1 MEGFASFRIRRS
13 HFASELRRRIQSCSS
28 CIKRN
33 RTLFGQG
40 RVLSAN
46 KTARATF
53 SRSSRDRLR
62 ELRAQRLRLI
72 RALRTE
78 FSLDNAIAMPMLWSV
93 GELKHRLTVRLT
105 DEHVAHLNNLA
116 NASGLKRNEVMRRLL
131 LSEEIPSAEERRDI
145 QQILRVQ
152 KEQNRLGGLLKKALT
167 EREEKAS
174 LRRTLAE
181 IERNAAELRRLIGHI
196 RGVS

>member
-1 MEGFASFRIRRS
+1 
-13 HFASELRRRIQSCSS
+13 
-28 CIKRN
+28 
-33 RTLFGQG
+33 
-40 RVLSAN
+40 
-46 KTARATF
+46 
-53 SRSSRDRLR
+53 
-62 ELRAQRLRLI
+62 
-72 RALRTE
+72 
-78 FSLDNAIAMPMLWSV
+78 V
-93 GELKHRLTVRLT
+93 GDLKHRLTVRLS
-105 DEHVAHLNNLA
+105 DEHVDHLNEIA
-116 NASGLKRNEVMRRLL
+116 NASGLKRNEVVRRALL
-131 LSEEIPSAEERRDI
+131 GEEIPSAAERRDI

>member
-1 MEGFASFRIRRS
+1 
-13 HFASELRRRIQSCSS
+13 
-28 CIKRN
+28 
-33 RTLFGQG
+33 
-40 RVLSAN
+40 
-46 KTARATF
+46 
-53 SRSSRDRLR
+53 
-62 ELRAQRLRLI
+62 
-72 RALRTE
+72 
-78 FSLDNAIAMPMLWSV
+78 V

-131 LSEEIPSAEERRDI
+131 LSEQIPSAAERRDI

-174 LRRTLAE
+174 LRRALAE